1 MMMAYIMCH
10 VMVENTHFM
19 RMYIEYIY
27 IYIYMYSYILGLL
40 GCPPTRQQR
49 EMKLMG
55 ILY

>member
-27 IYIYMYSYILGLL
+27 IYIYTCTVIYWDYWDAPPLGNR
-40 GCPPTRQQR
+40 G
-49 EMKLMG
+49 K
-55 ILY
+55 